1 MLFRSAVSDGIR
13 PLLPIGVP
21 DEPVR
26 PFRVLGRGALTALPV
41 LEAILELKLMV
52 LANGLGVGMR
62 KRVYL
67 SPSITVFL
75 YSKLFLVNFI
85 QLHKTGLPWWLR

>member
-1 MLFRSAVSDGIR
+1 MLAGRLVRRLSRSPTWEMMEGQRRWGKEWTDPR
-13 PLLPIGVP
+13 
-21 DEPVR
+21 
-26 PFRVLGRGALTALPV
+26 
-41 LEAILELKLMV
+41 AILELKLMV

-62 KRVYL
+62 KRVYV

-75 YSKLFLVNFI
+75 FSKLFLVNSI